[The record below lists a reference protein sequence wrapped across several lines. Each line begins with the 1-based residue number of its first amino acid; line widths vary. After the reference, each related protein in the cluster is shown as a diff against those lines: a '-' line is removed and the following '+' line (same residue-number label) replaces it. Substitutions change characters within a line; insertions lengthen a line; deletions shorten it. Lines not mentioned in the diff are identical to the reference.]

1 MKFHLNF
8 LFRKEFPDRL
18 SRSAFHFSEKF
29 KSGEGNVGRKVG
41 TTSDLT
47 APLLPAEMFLGQVPI
62 CLRRLE
68 GLFLQVGW
76 PIISSGTSLLS
87 ISADV
92 KGVLSET
99 CFLILP
105 PLVLLSPLDGSRNLY
120 QLCGD
125 HLSDP

>member
-1 MKFHLNF
+1 M
-8 LFRKEFPDRL
+8 
-18 SRSAFHFSEKF
+18 
-29 KSGEGNVGRKVG
+29 GRKVG
-41 TTSDLT
+41 AMSDLT

-62 CLRRLE
+62 CLRHLE

-76 PIISSGTSLLS
+76 SIISSGTSLLS

-92 KGVLSET
+92 KGLLSET